1 MKIGEEKAGHRREK
15 RCRIVVVASRNCI
28 IRAPSERDFELLMN
42 EYNAFPP
49 LPRYF
54 SPQRQWNSNANSI
67 GRTNYPFIIGIGN
80 ETSDLVELLFE
91 PRKTEEEISRG
102 GEEKDDL
109 TRVPRFKT
117 RDEFARIFATFLSAK
132 RAAFLSSVMVFEK
145 FRKENSR
152 LFKYIID

>member
-1 MKIGEEKAGHRREK
+1 MKIGEEKAGEK

-42 EYNAFPP
+42 EYNASPA

-67 GRTNYPFIIGIGN
+67 GRTNYPFIVGIGN

-91 PRKTEEEISRG
+91 PRKKEGRNFTRRG
-102 GEEKDDL
+102 
-109 TRVPRFKT
+109 R
-117 RDEFARIFATFLSAK
+117 K
-132 RAAFLSSVMVFEK
+132 R
-145 FRKENSR
+145 
-152 LFKYIID
+152 